1 MEEDEVE
8 YAYQKLKRSWSRQKL
23 KRTSNSLF
31 KAIIL
36 AYKCKKFTEY
46 HLTEVFSR
54 HTNLFNV

>member
-23 KRTSNSLF
+23 RKTSNSLF

-36 AYKCKKFTEY
+36 AYKCKNFTEY
-46 HLTEVFSR
+46 NLTEVLS
-54 HTNLFNV
+54 